1 MNKKKILF
9 ITNTIGSFVSHR
21 LPIGIKLV
29 ELGYDVH
36 LIAALNSIEG
46 ANIVLSYGIK
56 FHHIRL
62 SRSGLNIFLEAI
74 VFVKILRLIQSIR
87 PNLVHLVTMK
97 PVIYGGLIARMLRV
111 DGVIIAISGLGYLF
125 MSSGVLFAFLRSVV
139 LPIFTVIFSKKN
151 ITVIFQN
158 PEDQQLLLR
167 LTKLNPLKVSLIKG
181 SGINLHE
188 FASTTN
194 PSKLPKVVIM
204 ASRLLKD
211 KGVLEYINAAKILSK
226 KGLGIEFRLVGDIDP
241 GNPSSL
247 TSSELLEIK
256 KQNIVKIYGHR
267 DDIAVLY
274 NESRIV
280 VLPSYREGF
289 PKALIEAASCGR
301 PIITT
306 DVPGCRESVIPSK
319 TGFLVPPRDCIA
331 LALAIE
337 RLIGD
342 DDLCDRMSKFA
353 RKFAEQEFS
362 IDKVVDKHIAIY
374 KSLLKPSR

>member
-1 MNKKKILF
+1 MNQGKILF
-9 ITNTIGSFVSHR
+9 ITNTVGSFVSHR
-21 LPIGIKLV
+21 LPIGVELV
-29 ELGYDVH
+29 KLGYDVH
-36 LIAALNSIEG
+36 LIAAFNSIEG
-46 ANIVLSYGIK
+46 GNTVLSSGIK
-56 FHHIRL
+56 FHPVRL
-62 SRSGLNIFLEAI
+62 SRSGLNFALEAI
-74 VFVKILRLIQSIR
+74 AFVKIMLLIKSIR
-87 PNLVHLVTMK
+87 PSLVHLVTMK

-111 DGVIIAISGLGYLF
+111 EGVVIAISGLGYLF
-125 MSSGVLFAFLRSVV
+125 MSPGVLVTFLRSIAVS
-139 LPIFTVIFSKKN
+139 IFKIIFAKKN

-158 PEDQQLLLR
+158 PEDQQLLFM
-167 LTKLNPLKVSLIKG
+167 LTKLNPRKAILIKG
-181 SGINLHE
+181 SGVNLSE
-188 FASTTN
+188 FTLGVN
-194 PSKLPKVVIM
+194 PSQLPKIVIM

-211 KGVLEYINAAKILSK
+211 KGVLEYVNAAKILSE
-226 KGLGIEFRLVGDIDP
+226 KGLGIEFRLVGDIDL

-247 TSSELLEIK
+247 TSSEILEIK
-256 KQNIVKIYGHR
+256 KQNLVKIYGHR

-289 PKALIEAASCGR
+289 PKSLIEAASCGR

-306 DVPGCRESVIPSK
+306 DVPGCREAVIPGK

-342 DDLCDRMSKFA
+342 DDLCDQMSKFA

-362 IDKVVDKHIAIY
+362 IDQVVDKHISIY
-374 KSLLKPSR
+374 KSLLKPPR

>member
-9 ITNTIGSFVSHR
+9 ITNNVGSFVSHR

-36 LIAALNSIEG
+36 LMAALNSIEG
-46 ANIVLSYGIK
+46 MNLVLSYGIK
-56 FHHIRL
+56 FHPIRL

-74 VFVKILRLIQSIR
+74 AFVKIMRLIQSIR

-97 PVIYGGLIARMLRV
+97 PVIYGGMIARMLRV
-111 DGVIIAISGLGYLF
+111 DGVVIAISGLGYLF
-125 MSSGVLFAFLRSVV
+125 MSSGALFVFLRSIAI
-139 LPIFTVIFSKKN
+139 LIFKVIFSKKN

-158 PEDQQLLLR
+158 PEDQQLLLK
-167 LTKLNPLKVSLIKG
+167 LTKINFRKTSLIKG
-181 SGINLHE
+181 SGVNLHK
-188 FASTTN
+188 FTSTVN

-211 KGVLEYINAAKILSK
+211 KGVLEYINAAKILSE
-226 KGLGIEFRLVGDIDP
+226 KGLSIEFRLVGDIDL

-247 TSSELLEIK
+247 TAVELLEIK
-256 KQNIVKIYGHR
+256 KQNLVKIYGHR
-267 DDIAVLY
+267 DDVAVLY

-289 PKALIEAASCGR
+289 PKALIEASSCGR

-306 DVPGCRESVIPSK
+306 NVPGCREAVISGR
-319 TGFLVPPRDCIA
+319 TGFLVPPRDSLA

-353 RKFAEQEFS
+353 RKFAEKEFS
-362 IDKVVDKHIAIY
+362 IDKVVDKHIVIY
-374 KSLLKPSR
+374 KSMLKPSR